1 MKLKGMQIK
10 YEYLLKIISQSS
22 KLLYKEN
29 RYDDKKNKNDE
40 NNEKIWRK
48 TKRKY
53 ENIMNYLFIK
63 EDIDK
68 LNSMWKYA

>member
-40 NNEKIWRK
+40 NNKKIWRK
-48 TKRKY
+48 TMRKY

-63 EDIDK
+63 EDIEK
-68 LNSMWKYA
+68 LNSLWKYV

>member
-10 YEYLLKIISQSS
+10 YEYLLKIISQGS

-40 NNEKIWRK
+40 NNKKIWRK
-48 TKRKY
+48 TMRKY

-63 EDIDK
+63 EDIEK
-68 LNSMWKYA
+68 LNSMWKYV

>member
-1 MKLKGMQIK
+1 MKVKGMQIK
-10 YEYLLKIISQSS
+10 YEYLLKNISQSS

-48 TKRKY
+48 TMRKY

-63 EDIDK
+63 EDIEK

>member
-10 YEYLLKIISQSS
+10 YEYLLKIISQGS

-40 NNEKIWRK
+40 NNKKI
-48 TKRKY
+48 
-53 ENIMNYLFIK
+53 
-63 EDIDK
+63 
-68 LNSMWKYA
+68 

>member
-40 NNEKIWRK
+40 NNKKIWRK
-48 TKRKY
+48 TMRKY

-63 EDIDK
+63 EDIEK
-68 LNSMWKYA
+68 LNSMWKYV

>member
-48 TKRKY
+48 TMRKY

-63 EDIDK
+63 EDIEK

>member
-22 KLLYKEN
+22 KLLYKEH

-40 NNEKIWRK
+40 NNKKIWRK
-48 TKRKY
+48 TMRKY

-63 EDIDK
+63 EDIEK
-68 LNSMWKYA
+68 LNSMWKYV

>member
-40 NNEKIWRK
+40 NNEKI
-48 TKRKY
+48 
-53 ENIMNYLFIK
+53 
-63 EDIDK
+63 
-68 LNSMWKYA
+68 